1 MTLEFGAPWS
11 RSLKTGSAVAVVILA
26 GVATAG
32 ILMPGRLLLARCLM
46 VGLPFVV
53 LASAFLSM
61 VSGYT
66 LSAAALEVQRPLW
79 STTFPLADLL
89 SVAGDSAAFAGA
101 LRLFGNGGIF
111 SFTGFFWSRRLGC
124 YRALATDPAR
134 AVILKF
140 RRRTL
145 IITPDD
151 AQRFI
156 VRVRTHLATAEWPL
170 KTSDL

>member
-11 RSLKTGSAVAVVILA
+11 RSLKTGSSFAVIVLA
-26 GVATAG
+26 GIGAAG
-32 ILMPGRLLLARCLM
+32 MLMLPERMLLERWLM
-46 VGLPFVV
+46 VALPLIV
-53 LASAFLSM
+53 LTSAFLSM

-66 LSAAALEVQRPLW
+66 LTAAALEVQRPFW
-79 STTFPLADLL
+79 STAFPLAELL
-89 SVAGDSAAFAGA
+89 SVAGDPEAFAGA

-111 SFTGFFWSRRLGC
+111 SFTGYFWSRKLGC

-145 IITPDD
+145 VISPGDT
-151 AQRFI
+151 QHFI
-156 VRVRTHLATAEWPL
+156 VRVRTHLTAG
-170 KTSDL
+170 SI